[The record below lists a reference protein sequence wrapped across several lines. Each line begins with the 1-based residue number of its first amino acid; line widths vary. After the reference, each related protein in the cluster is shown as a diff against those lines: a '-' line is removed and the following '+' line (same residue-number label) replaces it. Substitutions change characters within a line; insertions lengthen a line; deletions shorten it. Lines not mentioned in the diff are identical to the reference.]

1 MVLQEKEI
9 KDILRLEQRN
19 DIFYIENTN
28 QCLFYPEAWTQ
39 DNETSAV
46 DQLQS
51 DWYKWSLM
59 FKWTYLKLE
68 YSDWCPISS
77 FLCFVNC

>member
-9 KDILRLEQRN
+9 KDILRVEQRN

-46 DQLQS
+46 DQLQ
-51 DWYKWSLM
+51 
-59 FKWTYLKLE
+59 
-68 YSDWCPISS
+68 ISS
-77 FLCFVNC
+77 IRLVSIETSV